1 MTLDAKTSL
10 GQHGLLGEIAQ
21 PGKTQ
26 EGGAVARTPEYRR
39 LIESMRVMLAIIAG
53 LLMLD
58 IQSQVKLPLSVSV
71 MGFSVYSIA
80 LLWLAAQGSRVV
92 HHRIVYWLDACW
104 FLLLVGLAGTSRS
117 HYFMFLFF
125 PIFFAVWR
133 NGYRLGLEIAAV
145 SGLAALM
152 IFAILEPGISWVRL
166 FALPLSLF
174 IVGPVF
180 VTLARIEASSFIGQE
195 FAARIVETLD
205 SRLDFGSML
214 PHVMAELGTLFGASS
229 AVLAIQTF
237 DGRRRVICWE
247 AAASTSELSEGAAQ
261 QVSSEVLALPSDIG
275 YGYAPARH
283 WWLRAEVNVFGL
295 APSISPISPSASERE
310 KLASLGE
317 LIETQMLMT
326 VPLTNHGVGSMRLL
340 IGGEGMRVDIAS
352 LERLT
357 HIVDQIGPSIENAYL
372 RERLATEAAETERAR
387 IGRDLHDSALQPYIG
402 LKFALEAVQR
412 RLPADN
418 PVVDDLNRLVAMAT
432 DELASMREVISGL
445 RGVPGRGGA
454 LLSSAVRRQALRF
467 AQLFGIQVDVEVDGD
482 MPVSRRLAG
491 EIFHLVAEGLS
502 NIRRHTK
509 ARHALIKLERSDDTL
524 ILTIRNENTDETPET
539 INFQPRSLTERAAEL
554 GGSVTVEY
562 TKAATT
568 VIVRVPLQLSKTKV
582 IND

>member
-1 MTLDAKTSL
+1 MTLDAKTSI
-10 GQHGLLGEIAQ
+10 GQHGLLGAIAP
-21 PGKTQ
+21 PGNAP
-26 EGGAVARTPEYRR
+26 EGRVVARTPEYRR

-58 IQSQVKLPLSVSV
+58 IQPLVKLPLSVSV

-80 LLWLAAQGSRVV
+80 LLWLAAQGSRIV

-145 SGLAALM
+145 SGLVVLM
-152 IFAILEPGISWVRL
+152 IFAVLEPGISWVRL

-180 VTLARIEASSFIGQE
+180 VTLARIEASSFIGHE
-195 FAARIVETLD
+195 FAARIVESLD
-205 SRLDFGSML
+205 SRQDFGAML
-214 PHVMAELGTLFGASS
+214 PDVLAELGKLLDASGAI
-229 AVLAIQTF
+229 LAIQTF
-237 DGRRRVICWE
+237 DGRQRVICWE
-247 AAASTSELSEGAAQ
+247 SNLSASELSEVAAKRI
-261 QVSSEVLALPSDIG
+261 SSDVLALPAG
-275 YGYAPARH
+275 NAYGSAPARH
-283 WWLRAEVNVFGL
+283 WWARTNVFGL
-295 APSISPISPSASERE
+295 SPSTGTFSPSTSECE
-310 KLASLGE
+310 KLAALGM
-317 LIETQMLMT
+317 LIETQTLMT
-326 VPLTNHGVGSMRLL
+326 VPMANHGVGSMRLL
-340 IGGEGMRVDIAS
+340 VGGGGVRVDIAS
-352 LERLT
+352 VESLN

-418 PVVDDLNRLVAMAT
+418 PVADDLNRLVAMAT

-454 LLSSAVRRQALRF
+454 LLSSAVRRQAVRF
-467 AQLFGIQVDVEVDGD
+467 AQLFGIQVEVEVDGE

-491 EIFHLVAEGLS
+491 EIFHIVAEGLS

-509 ARHALIKLERSDDTL
+509 ARNVLIKLERSDDTL
-524 ILTIRNENTDETPET
+524 ILTIRNDNTEETPET
-539 INFQPRSLTERAAEL
+539 LSFQPRSLTERAAEL
-554 GGSVTVEY
+554 GGSVAVEY